1 MKVGVKERLLTP
13 ARWLQWGELGRH
25 HPSPLNMVSD
35 DQCCTVPGPFD
46 LRQVRIFIC
55 WRGGRKKSKPNELL
69 ALMRFFLNSTF
80 LSLPSLLK
88 VYVYVAMCQF
98 LLINNRPWKEGTYV
112 FHIYFI
118 SIMISL
124 SRQSAHI

>member
-1 MKVGVKERLLTP
+1 MKERLLTP
-13 ARWLQWGELGRH
+13 ARWLQWGGGAGKTSSITSKYGVRRPVLPYAR
-25 HPSPLNMVSD
+25 PPLTSNRSESSFVGERGEKKVSQMD
-35 DQCCTVPGPFD
+35 YCG
-46 LRQVRIFIC
+46 
-55 WRGGRKKSKPNELL
+55 
-69 ALMRFFLNSTF
+69 FLNFTF

-88 VYVYVAMCQF
+88 VYVYVAVCQF
-98 LLINNRPWKEGTYV
+98 LLINNRPWKEGTSV